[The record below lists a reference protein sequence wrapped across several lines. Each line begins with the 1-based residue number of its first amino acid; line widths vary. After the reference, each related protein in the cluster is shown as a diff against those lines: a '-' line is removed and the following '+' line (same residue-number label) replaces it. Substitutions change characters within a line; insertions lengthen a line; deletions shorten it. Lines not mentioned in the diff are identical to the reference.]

1 MTPGFT
7 LRTYTHSMPS
17 GETRTR
23 AAVDRDC
30 QDDDPAEAGPE
41 TAQGPVQAPDPRLSQ
56 YPKFCVHQGP
66 PGPMWTP
73 TPRVLKSQFRMFA
86 LWPGLSI
93 QAFITAS
100 ASAWPRAMF
109 SPPRLL
115 MPAAWALSQGVSPSG
130 SVWSKKPRLAMS
142 SLNAVASAASSL
154 LAVTGVQPALARSTL
169 TSRSTSAPAAAS
181 AELGTGV
188 FVFFSGSG
196 VALRDGAFSALFS
209 GVAAGFFSCGFSV
222 SCACSRSLSFSG
234 VSVGAAEAEGD
245 ADGS

>member
-56 YPKFCVHQGP
+56 YPKFCVHHGP

-86 LWPGLSI
+86 RWPGLFI
-93 QAFITAS
+93 QDRKST
-100 ASAWPRAMF
+100 
-109 SPPRLL
+109 RLN
-115 MPAAWALSQGVSPSG
+115 
-130 SVWSKKPRLAMS
+130 S
-142 SLNAVASAASSL
+142 SHVKISY
-154 LAVTGVQPALARSTL
+154 
-169 TSRSTSAPAAAS
+169 
-181 AELGTGV
+181 
-188 FVFFSGSG
+188 
-196 VALRDGAFSALFS
+196 
-209 GVAAGFFSCGFSV
+209 
-222 SCACSRSLSFSG
+222 
-234 VSVGAAEAEGD
+234 
-245 ADGS
+245 

>member
-73 TPRVLKSQFRMFA
+73 TPRVLKDRKS
-86 LWPGLSI
+86 
-93 QAFITAS
+93 T
-100 ASAWPRAMF
+100 
-109 SPPRLL
+109 RLNSSHVKTSYAVFCL
-115 MPAAWALSQGVSPSG
+115 
-130 SVWSKKPRLAMS
+130 KKK
-142 SLNAVASAASSL
+142 
-154 LAVTGVQPALARSTL
+154 
-169 TSRSTSAPAAAS
+169 
-181 AELGTGV
+181 
-188 FVFFSGSG
+188 
-196 VALRDGAFSALFS
+196 
-209 GVAAGFFSCGFSV
+209 
-222 SCACSRSLSFSG
+222 
-234 VSVGAAEAEGD
+234 
-245 ADGS
+245 